1 MSFLDWV
8 RALIFLKGRLRGNT
22 ALLKNQ
28 ALSRV
33 TSVGCS
39 PERSD
44 VEAVMTA
51 AQGETA
57 GVSADQEV
65 IALVRQRWQALDPL
79 LPDPSFPVAAS
90 GERFTAGPPG
100 APTAVAGCGHWIG
113 EAGTLELCWGTAQR
127 FGLTARVAGPDV
139 AGALDELLS
148 AWHDHLSAQDGLDLD
163 DPDTSVNLSWPS
175 RDVAGVRALV
185 RHRLQPMAV
194 VAVRAGQT
202 APGHS
207 GLAERADL
215 PPGVRIRRAAPA
227 DLEAVVALEHE
238 VVRYDAHFGQVIDR
252 PWTADALRHEAA
264 PALAAADPW
273 VWLAERDDRPVGVLH
288 AQPPAAAGWIA
299 GLTARGPVAYNLLTG
314 VSPAERGGGIG
325 AALTAR
331 FHAEAAAAGVAV
343 TLLHH
348 TVTNPRSVPFWSQ
361 QGYRPL
367 WTIWE
372 ISPAATLR

>member
-1 MSFLDWV
+1 
-8 RALIFLKGRLRGNT
+8 
-22 ALLKNQ
+22 
-28 ALSRV
+28 
-33 TSVGCS
+33 
-39 PERSD
+39 
-44 VEAVMTA
+44 MTA
-51 AQGETA
+51 AQGES
-57 GVSADQEV
+57 GDQEV
-65 IALVRQRWQALDPL
+65 LAQVSRRWQALDPV
-79 LPDPSFPVAAS
+79 LPDPSFPIAAG

-139 AGALDELLS
+139 GGALDELLS
-148 AWHDHLSAQDGLDLD
+148 AWHDHLTAQDGLDLD

-185 RHRLQPMAV
+185 RHGLQPMAV
-194 VAVRAGQT
+194 VAVRTG
-202 APGHS
+202 
-207 GLAERADL
+207 RAALGEGGDL

-227 DLEAVVALEHE
+227 DLEAVIGLEHE
-238 VVRYDAHFGQVIDR
+238 VVRYDANFGQVIDR
-252 PWTADALRHEAA
+252 PWTTDALRQEAA
-264 PALAAADPW
+264 PALAADEPW
-273 VWLAERDDRPVGVLH
+273 VWLAERDGRPVGVLH
-288 AQPPAAAGWIA
+288 AQRPADAGWIA
-299 GLTARGPVAYNLLTG
+299 GLTARAPVAYNLLTG
-314 VSPAERGGGIG
+314 VSPTERGGGIG

-331 FHAEAAAAGVAV
+331 FHTEAAAAGVAV

-372 ISPAATLR
+372 ISPASTLR